1 MGTFS
6 DEIFIA
12 MREDY
17 ESRGKDSFLFRYFSE
32 KRAAEGKAEKK
43 GKAKQVKTK
52 GKQKKNRPEQT
63 EEKIVHRMVRDKM
76 YNLGFPLK
84 TSDIIP
90 PNDRRLISKE
100 LDMVSSWI
108 DEGNSTGTG
117 QSSAGPDLA
126 SFQKLY
132 ESLNDEKRESAL
144 IPVVIESDTGRGI
157 CIVGKTFYNKFPK
170 EYEKLGRSCGI
181 SFMEWDEDRTG
192 GDITSLKI
200 TFTETEEVFPT
211 IYEAYAWLL
220 KNKGDEKYDLFR
232 AYNGDMPEDTP
243 EKYRKYF
250 EGGAEEENEITEED
264 ELESRKEIEQG
275 LLQR

>member
-181 SFMEWDEDRTG
+181 SF
-192 GDITSLKI
+192 IC
-200 TFTETEEVFPT
+200 
-211 IYEAYAWLL
+211 A
-220 KNKGDEKYDLFR
+220 
-232 AYNGDMPEDTP
+232 
-243 EKYRKYF
+243 
-250 EGGAEEENEITEED
+250 
-264 ELESRKEIEQG
+264 
-275 LLQR
+275 